1 MSDITH
7 DTAHEADGH
16 EERAATLFEKDAH
29 ALHSNRV
36 KIGDN
41 EVELPGG
48 LYTLVFIV
56 LAVVTLI
63 EVVMAE
69 SPLPPQITYPLL
81 AALSVGKA
89 VLVVLYYM
97 HLLQDSRIF
106 AYAFGIP
113 LAMAAVIVV
122 FVMFGQPNL
131 SY

>member
-1 MSDITH
+1 MTEMTH
-7 DTAHEADGH
+7 EPGH
-16 EERAATLFEKDAH
+16 DEGHHAPRAATLFEKDPH
-29 ALHSNRV
+29 ALHSDRV
-36 KIGDN
+36 QIAGR
-41 EVELPGG
+41 EFSLPGG

-56 LAVVTLI
+56 LAVVTLV
-63 EVVMAE
+63 EVMMAE
-69 SPLPPQITYPLL
+69 SPLPPQISYPLL
-81 AALSVGKA
+81 AALSVAKA

-106 AYAFGIP
+106 AWAFGVP